1 MNKAEMVTKVAE
13 KFDTTK
19 REAEEFVTFILDTC
33 AAEAKENG
41 RVRIGDHRF
50 ERVERAARKGRNPK
64 TGEEIMIPAR
74 TKVMY
79 RNVAM

>member
-13 KFDTTK
+13 QFDTTK